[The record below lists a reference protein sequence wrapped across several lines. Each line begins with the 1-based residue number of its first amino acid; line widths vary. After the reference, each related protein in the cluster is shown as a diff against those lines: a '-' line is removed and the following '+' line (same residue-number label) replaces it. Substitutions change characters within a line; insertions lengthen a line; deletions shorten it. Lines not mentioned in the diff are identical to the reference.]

1 MEGARVSTVASS
13 TATPAAPPAKNW
25 LAISPDAIAG
35 YTGLIARARPRLR
48 TGAIPRESGSLF
60 VSPDRSKLGGMR
72 FRATFDDFVVDD
84 RWKSDASAGGRA
96 ALQT

>member
-1 MEGARVSTVASS
+1 MEACARVSTVASS

-48 TGAIPRESGSLF
+48 TVRSRESREACS
-60 VSPDRSKLGGMR
+60 DRIEIGGMR
-72 FRATFDDFVVDD
+72 FRATFDDFDVDD